1 MFGGIVSRNIHLC
14 DQFPGIEIL
23 LKYKSEAGKTLK
35 DLKAFTAENENFK
48 ADISKLAA
56 KVEELSSRFDI
67 PGNDII

>member
-1 MFGGIVSRNIHLC
+1 MSRNIHLC